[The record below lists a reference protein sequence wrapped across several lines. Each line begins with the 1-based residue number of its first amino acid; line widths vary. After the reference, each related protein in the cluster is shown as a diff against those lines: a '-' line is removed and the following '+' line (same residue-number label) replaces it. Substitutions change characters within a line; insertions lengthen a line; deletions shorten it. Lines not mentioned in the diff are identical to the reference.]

1 MKKHI
6 IKINLGANSYKIIIG
21 SNILSNVKRYFDTN
35 RKFLIITDDNVPKA
49 YIKKVRL
56 ALPRSYVFTLKHG
69 ENNKNNA
76 NYQKIMNNLIKHNF
90 DRSDAIVAVGG
101 GMVGDL
107 AGFVASTYMRGIAFY
122 NIPTTLLSQVDSSIG
137 GKTAINMSKVK
148 NIVGAFYQP
157 KAVII
162 DTDTLK
168 TLTEREFYSGLVE
181 AIKMSATFDKRLFN
195 YIKNCKDVYRHID
208 YIIYRSLLIKKK
220 VVEKDEKEKGLRKVL
235 NFGHTIGHAIEE
247 TKNYRLLHG
256 ECVGI
261 GMLYFSSPKAR
272 ENIEQILRRYNLPT
286 TCTYDKKKVL
296 SLIKHDKKS
305 KDNKVSTIHVDKIGR
320 YKVRTLSIE
329 DIGKLLV

>member
-1 MKKHI
+1 M
-6 IKINLGANSYKIIIG
+6 
-21 SNILSNVKRYFDTN
+21 
-35 RKFLIITDDNVPKA
+35 
-49 YIKKVRL
+49 
-56 ALPRSYVFTLKHG
+56 
-69 ENNKNNA
+69 
-76 NYQKIMNNLIKHNF
+76 
-90 DRSDAIVAVGG
+90 
-101 GMVGDL
+101 
-107 AGFVASTYMRGIAFY
+107 
-122 NIPTTLLSQVDSSIG
+122 
-137 GKTAINMSKVK
+137 
-148 NIVGAFYQP
+148 
-157 KAVII
+157 II

-208 YIIYRSLLIKKK
+208 YIIYHSLLIKKK

-305 KDNKVSTIHVDKIGR
+305 KDNKISTIHVVKIGR

-329 DIGKLLV
+329 NIGKLLV